1 MEQDIT
7 HQAYELVQRMLDETD
22 GDANKLPEV
31 LQTTYCVYLGQGV
44 IDNGGLEYFYENDFA
59 GQPPYDLIVAAFRR
73 VGAYAVADCIER
85 TANMFPFS
93 APHLKR
99 EARIDWIGSIE
110 DETEHE
116 FHQLSNLACGNESVF
131 PLLDS
136 YLLKYRAFIED
147 FPTEGL

>member
-1 MEQDIT
+1 MENSLTD
-7 HQAYELVQRMLDETD
+7 QAYDLVQKILDETD

-31 LQTTYCVYLGQGV
+31 LQTTYFVYLGQGV
-44 IDNGGLEYFYENDFA
+44 IDNGGLAYFYENDFA

-73 VGAYAVADCIER
+73 VEAYAVADCIER
-85 TANMFPFS
+85 TVDMFSFS

-99 EARIDWIGSIE
+99 EARIEWIGSIE

-116 FHQLSNLACGNESVF
+116 FHQLSDLACGDKSVW

-136 YLLKYRAFIED
+136 YAADNRSFIEN
-147 FPTEGL
+147 FSTKGS